1 MPQLWHFF
9 ATIVSSFARLRRDS
23 SVAGS
28 QSASRSGL
36 AVYRALYTTYYL
48 PWVVDARRDGAR
60 SKRRRQRTAL
70 LSRQWM
76 PSGWPIHLPK
86 RTRTSSGTTG
96 YVSCTSHVHT
106 CAGGTALLFPRSGL
120 RPPAASTPVQRL
132 CHSHMLPSGLVQ
144 DRSGVGVGRVPRYT
158 LQATSDGVPHQRRP
172 VCSSGSAC
180 TPAAIG
186 ARSQASCCVSGS
198 HTSCGYG
205 NRRCWWCGCG

>member
-1 MPQLWHFF
+1 MPCSSHYSLRNPSRSSGSASTPSSCSTCGRLSKMRVFFDAHMHYVCAMPQLWHFF

-70 LSRQWM
+70 LSPQWM

-106 CAGGTALLFPRSGL
+106 YAGGRA
-120 RPPAASTPVQRL
+120 VV
-132 CHSHMLPSGLVQ
+132 PS
-144 DRSGVGVGRVPRYT
+144 
-158 LQATSDGVPHQRRP
+158 
-172 VCSSGSAC
+172 
-180 TPAAIG
+180 
-186 ARSQASCCVSGS
+186 
-198 HTSCGYG
+198 
-205 NRRCWWCGCG
+205 